1 MLAAMN
7 VAFFITPKAEVAF
20 VTSDAT
26 LDDAIVTMQRSG
38 HPTLPVLRD
47 GGSYL
52 GTVSEAT
59 LLAVLLRAE
68 LDHRPVP
75 HDAPVAALPIDHACP
90 ALGVGAAVES
100 VLRRIVDHSFLPVV
114 DDRGAFIGI
123 VRRRDVVRHFA
134 DLLVERP
141 AHSADA
147 DNSGDEPEDATRP

>member
-68 LDHRPVP
+68 LQKRPNPSSQV
-75 HDAPVAALPIDHACP
+75 
-90 ALGVGAAVES
+90 VE
-100 VLRRIVDHSFLPVV
+100 
-114 DDRGAFIGI
+114 
-123 VRRRDVVRHFA
+123 VRRSESRCSRRRQRCS
-134 DLLVERP
+134 L
-141 AHSADA
+141 S
-147 DNSGDEPEDATRP
+147 